1 MKSIE
6 DFKKTMEKELDDTR
20 GLILETKWDK
30 GNYETLIKLVKIME
44 KEEQTI
50 KYIKQFMRGLI

>member
-1 MKSIE
+1 MESIE
-6 DFKKTMEKELDDTR
+6 EFKKTMEKELNTTR
-20 GLILETKWDK
+20 GLISETEWNE

>member
-6 DFKKTMEKELDDTR
+6 EFKKTMEKELDNTR
-20 GLILETKWDK
+20 SLILETKWDK

-44 KEEQTI
+44 KEEETI